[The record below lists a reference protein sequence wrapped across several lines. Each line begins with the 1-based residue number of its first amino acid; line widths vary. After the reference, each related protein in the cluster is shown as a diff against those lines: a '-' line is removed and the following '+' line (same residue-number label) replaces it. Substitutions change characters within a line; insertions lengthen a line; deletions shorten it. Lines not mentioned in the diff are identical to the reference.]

1 MFNIDQPLDPKR
13 YGDGEPSEFGLP
25 ENWEDPDAYRPKA
38 PPMDKPII
46 GTGKA

>member
-1 MFNIDQPLDPKR
+1 MTGFDQPLDPNR

-25 ENWEDPDAYRPKA
+25 EGYQSPDDYRPKA